1 MGGDQSEC
9 VVGSAEF
16 KLNLLDKVSIIMTVF
31 NGERFLREAI
41 DSCLSQTYTNLEL
54 IIIDDGSTDSSLE
67 IINSFDDDR
76 IVLLINETNKG
87 QSYSRNRGIKESSG
101 QYIAIMDADDI
112 AYKERIQ
119 KQLDYLIN
127 NDADICFTWADL
139 IDSEGTVTG
148 IKKTTENN
156 NLLRAK
162 LLFECPLIHPTA
174 FWRKSV
180 FIRKNLW
187 YDEQYTY
194 AQDYELWSRAIR
206 HVKFAVM
213 GESLLKFRFRNE
225 ASVSF
230 AKADKQEE
238 FRKLISD
245 REIRLLCG
253 KEFDDLNSISG
264 VRKIYKRF
272 EETNEVDGEVRQY
285 FRDLTNS
292 NFQYYP
298 YRLKKYIQRRII
310 K

>member
-1 MGGDQSEC
+1 
-9 VVGSAEF
+9 
-16 KLNLLDKVSIIMTVF
+16 MTVF

-41 DSCLSQTYTNLEL
+41 ESCLAQTYANLEL

-67 IINSFDDDR
+67 IINSFDDDKM
-76 IVLLINETNKG
+76 VLLINETNKG

-139 IDSEGTVTG
+139 IDSEGKVIG
-148 IKKTTENN
+148 VKKTTGNI

-162 LLFECPLIHPTA
+162 LFFECPLIHPTV
-174 FWRKSV
+174 FWRKST
-180 FIRKNLW
+180 FIQYDLW
-187 YDEQYTY
+187 YNEQFTY

-206 HVKFAVM
+206 QVKFAVI

-225 ASVSF
+225 ASISF
-230 AKADKQEE
+230 AKVDKQEE
-238 FRKLISD
+238 FRKLISG
-245 REIRLLCG
+245 REINLLCG
-253 KEFDDLNSISG
+253 EELDYLNSING
-264 VRKIYKRF
+264 VRRIYKQF
-272 EETNEVDGEVRQY
+272 EETYEVDEEVSQY

-292 NFQYYP
+292 KFQYYP

>member
-1 MGGDQSEC
+1 MKQS
-9 VVGSAEF
+9 
-16 KLNLLDKVSIIMTVF
+16 KVSLIMTVF
-31 NGERFLREAI
+31 NGERFLREAVE
-41 DSCLSQTYTNLEL
+41 SCLTQTYSNLEL
-54 IIIDDGSTDSSLE
+54 LIIDDGSTDSSLE
-67 IINSFDDDR
+67 VINSFNDDR

-174 FWRKSV
+174 FWKKST
-180 FIRKNLW
+180 FIQNDLW

-206 HVKFAVM
+206 RVKFAVM
-213 GESLLKFRFRNE
+213 GEYLLKFRFRNE
-225 ASVSF
+225 ASISF
-230 AKADKQEE
+230 AKVDKQEE
-238 FRKLISD
+238 FRKLISG
-245 REIRLLCG
+245 REMKLLCG
-253 KEFDDLNSISG
+253 EGLDYLNSING

-272 EETNEVDGEVRQY
+272 EEKHEVDEEVSQY
-285 FRDLTNS
+285 FRNLTNS
-292 NFQYYP
+292 KLRKYP
-298 YRLKKYIQRRII
+298 YRLKKVIQKVVIQ
-310 K
+310 